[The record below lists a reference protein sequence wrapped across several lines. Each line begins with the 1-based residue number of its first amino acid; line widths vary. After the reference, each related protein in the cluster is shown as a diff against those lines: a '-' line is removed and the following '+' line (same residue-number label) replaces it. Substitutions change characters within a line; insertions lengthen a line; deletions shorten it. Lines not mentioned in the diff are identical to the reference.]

1 MTLAASRLRSRLPDK
16 PWAAALIVAG
26 ALISL
31 VIVRLAANDLDPSRF
46 VWAGVGH
53 ADPAR
58 VPADLYVHRD
68 SAGYDGQF
76 FYRLALDPLTSRRS
90 AYGIQLDIPPYRQQ
104 RILYPAL
111 VWLVT
116 GGRASLVPWALIL
129 VNLAAGIGM
138 AFAAAGLAR
147 ASGRHAAWG
156 VPLALL
162 PGVAVALSRDTG
174 ELVAVACLA
183 AGLLALRHHRFP

>member
-1 MTLAASRLRSRLPDK
+1 
-16 PWAAALIVAG
+16 
-26 ALISL
+26 
-31 VIVRLAANDLDPSRF
+31 
-46 VWAGVGH
+46 
-53 ADPAR
+53 
-58 VPADLYVHRD
+58 
-68 SAGYDGQF
+68 
-76 FYRLALDPLTSRRS
+76 
-90 AYGIQLDIPPYRQQ
+90 
-104 RILYPAL
+104 AL

-129 VNLAAGIGM
+129 VNLAAGIGL

-183 AGLLALRHHRFP
+183 AGLLALRHHRFLFAAIGLSAAVLARETTIAVPLGIVLASALGGMRAQKPALRRCFPVA